1 MDEAERAYVLKVL
14 DNFIEVREK
23 HPWFVRDYLLDYADR
38 VDYEARKKEARMKG
52 IEKGQEL
59 KAFEIAKNLRA
70 KGIMTDD
77 KIAQVAGI
85 PVEVV
90 RGL

>member
-1 MDEAERAYVLKVL
+1 MDEAERTRVLKVL
-14 DNFIEVREK
+14 DDFIEVREK

-38 VDYEARKKEARMKG
+38 VDYEARKKEARMKD

-59 KAFEIAKNLRA
+59 KALEVVRNLR
-70 KGIMTDD
+70 KEGITLEETIV
-77 KIAQVAGI
+77 KIAGI